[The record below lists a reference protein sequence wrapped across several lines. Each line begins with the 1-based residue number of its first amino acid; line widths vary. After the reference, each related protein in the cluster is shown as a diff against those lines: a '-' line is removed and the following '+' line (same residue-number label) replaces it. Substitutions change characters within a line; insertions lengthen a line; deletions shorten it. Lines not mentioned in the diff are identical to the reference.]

1 MYLTVNPSELRGMQL
16 LALPRPPGA
25 RLQKKCRKLHIK
37 NQTRQEFFISRE
49 SWFTNRA
56 VFAVN
61 PLSTLNE
68 PPFEITVFDKA
79 ADGNF
84 LKFLAIAETRF
95 EIKGLTTRGR

>member
-1 MYLTVNPSELRGMQL
+1 MQL

-25 RLQKKCRKLHIK
+25 RLQKKCRKLQIK

-49 SWFTNRA
+49 SWFTKRA

-61 PLSTLNE
+61 PLSALNE

-79 ADGNF
+79 AD
-84 LKFLAIAETRF
+84 
-95 EIKGLTTRGR
+95 